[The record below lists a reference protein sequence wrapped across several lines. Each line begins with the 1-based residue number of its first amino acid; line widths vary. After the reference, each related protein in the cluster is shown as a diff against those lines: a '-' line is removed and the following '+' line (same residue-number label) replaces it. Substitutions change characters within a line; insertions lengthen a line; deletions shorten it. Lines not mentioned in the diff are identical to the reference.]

1 MAEINWSLEDPIVEG
16 ITFSKDDAGF
26 WNVSVSLQELHQGS
40 LKEKVVKVKL
50 IDETKTHG
58 TKDVSQI
65 LWPVAGSRQAGQ
77 VAKTTLTFNTA
88 STERPNNM
96 KLDVDFA

>member
-1 MAEINWSLEDPIVEG
+1 MAEISWTLEDPIVER

-40 LKEKVVKVKL
+40 LKEKVVKVRL
-50 IDETKTHG
+50 IDGTKIHG
-58 TKDVSQI
+58 TKDVAQI
-65 LWPVAGSRQAGQ
+65 LWPVAGSRQAGEA
-77 VAKTTLTFNTA
+77 AKTTLTFNTA